1 MASNRSSTAS
11 DPPRRRPDPDLAYH
25 YQPLRD
31 SVMMGWLERTFLQ
44 NQIYFSSPASFNDPF
59 DSKVSPSFD
68 GTPEQKRAHIES
80 LARLKFGSDATDDAK
95 KMIEAA
101 LADPQFHER
110 GYEAFRNTEVNTLG
124 IYCLSEKKDD
134 ILMWSHYADSHRGVC
149 LILQSSAMF
158 PDLTIEPI
166 TYPEDNA
173 YPNVNFFTASLQEQ
187 SDAVLLTKAKHWD
200 YEHEWRIVD
209 TKGPGWHDIDPSWVR
224 GLIFGCLASPGQI
237 AEIRRMSS
245 NRQVPLTLLQA
256 KKRYREFALDI
267 CPLT

>member
-1 MASNRSSTAS
+1 MASNRSLTAS

-31 SVMMGWLERTFLQ
+31 SVMMGWLERTLLQ

-80 LARLKFGSDATDDAK
+80 LARLKYGPDATDDAK
-95 KMIEAA
+95 KMIEEA
-101 LADPQFHER
+101 LADPKFHER
-110 GYEAFRNTEVNTLG
+110 SYETFRDTEINTLG
-124 IYCLSEKKDD
+124 IYCLSEKHDD

-149 LILQSSAMF
+149 LILASSAMF
-158 PDLTIEPI
+158 PDLAIEPI
-166 TYPEDNA
+166 IYPEDNT
-173 YPNVNFFTASLQEQ
+173 YPNVNFFTATLQEQ

-209 TKGPGWHDIDPSWVR
+209 TKGPGWHDIDPSWLR
-224 GLIFGCLASPGQI
+224 GLIFGCLASPAQI
-237 AEIRRMSS
+237 AEIRGMSS
-245 NRQVPLTLLQA
+245 KRHVPLTLFQA

-267 CPLT
+267 CPVT